1 MEFKP
6 TAGEISNIWRYI
18 IGNQAHLC
26 FLEHWILHAE
36 DEDLKVILQR
46 SKDLAQQIV
55 KEGIELYDRAGFP
68 QPIGFTINKDVIP
81 DAPRLM
87 SDKLVLFTLQ
97 ILSEYGVY
105 GYGLTL
111 GKTETP
117 EVLAYI
123 KKCLFNSTELYQNI
137 TEAIYKKG
145 YQHQPVYIA
154 PPKQSELVQE
164 QSFLAGWWGE
174 QRPLSAIEIDS
185 LFYSLR
191 GVMLAKI
198 RLMAFSQIVKDPKV
212 QKYCKRGKDIAA
224 KRVEKLQ
231 SLNATENLPFLATYE
246 SEITDSSTS
255 PFSDQL
261 IMFETLSLVEIAISR
276 YGNALSIVARR
287 DLSAMF
293 ATYIV
298 ETGTFLDDGLSLMI
312 EKKWFEQPPMASE
325 RNS

>member
-18 IGNQAHLC
+18 IGNQSHLC
-26 FLEHWILHAE
+26 LLEHWITHAE
-36 DEDLKVILQR
+36 DEDLRIILQR

-55 KEGIELYDRAGFP
+55 KDGLELYKRAGFP
-68 QPIGFTINKDVIP
+68 PPIGFTINKDVIP

-87 SDKLVLFTLQ
+87 SDKLVLFILQ

-105 GYGLTL
+105 GYGLTI

-117 EVLAYI
+117 EVLAFI
-123 KKCLFNSTELYQNI
+123 KKCLVNSTELYQHI

-145 YQHQPVYIA
+145 HQHQPAYIA
-154 PPKQSELVQE
+154 PPKQAELVQE

-174 QRPLSAIEIDS
+174 QRPVSAIEIDS

-198 RLMAFSQIVKDPKV
+198 MLMAFSQIAKDPTV
-212 QKYCKRGKDIAA
+212 QKYCKRGKEIAA

-231 SLNATENLPFLATYE
+231 TLNASENLPFLASYE

-261 IMFETLSLVEIAISR
+261 IMFEALSLVEIAISR

-293 ATYIV
+293 ASYIV

>member
-6 TAGEISNIWRYI
+6 TAGEVSNIWRYI

-26 FLEHWILHAE
+26 FLEHWIPHAE
-36 DEDLKVILQR
+36 DEDLKMILQR
-46 SKDLAQQIV
+46 SKDLAHQIV
-55 KEGIELYDRAGFP
+55 NDGSELYVRAGFP
-68 QPIGFTINKDVIP
+68 QPIGFTIKKDVIP

-87 SDKLVLFTLQ
+87 SDKLVLFVLQ
-97 ILSEYGVY
+97 TLSEYGVY
-105 GYGLTL
+105 GYGLTI

-123 KKCLFNSTELYQNI
+123 KNCLFNSTELYQTI
-137 TEAIYKKG
+137 TEAIHKKG
-145 YQHQPVYIA
+145 YQHQPAFIA
-154 PPKQSELVQE
+154 PPKQSEFVQK

-174 QRPLSAIEIDS
+174 QRPVSAIEIDS
-185 LFYSLR
+185 LIYSLR

-198 RLMAFSQIVKDPKV
+198 MLIAFSQIAKDPKV
-212 QKYCKRGKDIAA
+212 QKYCKRGKELAA

-261 IMFETLSLVEIAISR
+261 IMFEALSLVEIAISR
-276 YGNALSIVARR
+276 YGNALSVVARR
-287 DLSAMF
+287 DLSAML
-293 ATYIV
+293 ASYIV

-312 EKKWFEQPPMASE
+312 EKKWFEQPPMATE